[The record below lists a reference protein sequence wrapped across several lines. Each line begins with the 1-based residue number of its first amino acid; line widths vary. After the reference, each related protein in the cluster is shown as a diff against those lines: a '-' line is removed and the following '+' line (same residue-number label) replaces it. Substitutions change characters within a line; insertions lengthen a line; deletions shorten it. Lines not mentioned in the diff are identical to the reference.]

1 MSSPAAVD
9 RPVTAETLAPR
20 RSSASVELM
29 KVTTELDGA
38 LRDEKA
44 RLTRDVL
51 SWQQWI
57 RYLVVGTL
65 ILTSLVF
72 GELDATALIALA
84 ILAAAYVGVVM
95 GTTWWLRR
103 IADGPPGAWIP
114 SVLLIADTAMLA
126 GFTYLTSQ
134 PEQLHRILLLGFLSM
149 QLAAFYFGGRYGVFA
164 AVLAIVSYLA
174 LALSAPV
181 FVAGPRPSIL
191 AAMGNVTF
199 FAVVSAVSIYAF
211 AALRQRLD
219 ALRMYC
225 KVVEHG
231 DTALLPPLPSERWP
245 DELTLLTRSFQSMH
259 SRLAEQVGSDA
270 LTGCLNRRALEARLR
285 ADLRSARR
293 RGSTVAVAT
302 VDLDNFKEINDSR
315 GHPVGDLVLQQFA
328 AIMNTIV
335 RETDAVARYGGDE
348 FVVVLPDTGWQGA
361 LTFADRLRRHVNDYS
376 FGPPNAPPLGVT
388 ISVGVALS
396 RASDGNTSDGLLQEA
411 DAALYRA
418 KTAGRNRVF
427 S

>member
-1 MSSPAAVD
+1 M
-9 RPVTAETLAPR
+9 
-20 RSSASVELM
+20 
-29 KVTTELDGA
+29 ELDGG
-38 LRDEKA
+38 LRAENA

-51 SWQQWI
+51 LWQRWI
-57 RYLVVGTL
+57 RYPVLGTL
-65 ILTSLVF
+65 MVTSLVF
-72 GELDATALIALA
+72 GELSASALTDMA
-84 ILAAAYVGVVM
+84 ILAVVYVGVVTGM
-95 GTTWWLRR
+95 TLGLRR
-103 IADGPPGAWIP
+103 IADESPSAWIP
-114 SVLLIADTAMLA
+114 SVMLVADAGMLA

-134 PEQLHRILLLGFLSM
+134 PQQLHRILLLGFLST
-149 QLAAFYFGGRYGVFA
+149 QFAAFYFGSRYGVFA
-164 AVLAIVSYLA
+164 AALAIVSYLV
-174 LALSAPV
+174 LALLAPV

-191 AAMGNVTF
+191 VAAANVTF
-199 FAVVSAVSIYAF
+199 FAIASAVLIYTF
-211 AALRQRLD
+211 AAIRQRID

-225 KVVEHG
+225 KVVERG

-245 DELTLLTRSFQSMH
+245 DELTLLARSFQSMH
-259 SRLAEQVGSDA
+259 SHLAEQVGSDA
-270 LTGCLNRRALEARLR
+270 LTGCLNRRSLEARLR

-293 RGSTVAVAT
+293 RGSTVAIAV
-302 VDLDNFKEINDSR
+302 VDLDNFKEVNDSR

-328 AIMNTIV
+328 AIMNTVI

-361 LTFADRLRRHVNDYS
+361 LTFADRLRRHVNEYS

-396 RASDGNTSDGLLQEA
+396 RASDGITGDGLLQEA

>member
-1 MSSPAAVD
+1 M
-9 RPVTAETLAPR
+9 
-20 RSSASVELM
+20 
-29 KVTTELDGA
+29 ELDDD
-38 LRDEKA
+38 LRAERG
-44 RLTRDVL
+44 RLTRDFL
-51 SWQQWI
+51 LWQRRI
-57 RYLVVGTL
+57 RYLVAGTL
-65 ILTSLVF
+65 SLTSLAFAKPSV
-72 GELDATALIALA
+72 TALIALA
-84 ILAAAYVGVVM
+84 ILCAVYVGVVM
-95 GTTWWLRR
+95 GTTWWLHR
-103 IADGPPGAWIP
+103 AKEVPPSAWIP
-114 SVLLIADTAMLA
+114 LVMLTADTAMLA

-134 PEQLHRILLLGFLSM
+134 PQQLHRILLLGFLSM
-149 QLAAFYFGGRYGVFA
+149 QLAAFYFGGGYAVCA
-164 AVLAIVSYLA
+164 AALATVSYLG
-174 LALSAPV
+174 LALLAPV

-191 AAMGNVTF
+191 VAAANVTL
-199 FAVVSAVSIYAF
+199 FAIVSGVLIYTF
-211 AALRQRLD
+211 ASLRERID

-225 KVVEHG
+225 KVVERG

-293 RGSTVAVAT
+293 RGSTVAIAV

-315 GHPVGDLVLQQFA
+315 GHPVGDLVLQEFA
-328 AIMNTIV
+328 AIMKGII

-376 FGPPNAPPLGVT
+376 FGPPNAPQFGVT

-396 RASDGNTSDGLLQEA
+396 RASDAITGDGLLQEA

>member
-1 MSSPAAVD
+1 M
-9 RPVTAETLAPR
+9 
-20 RSSASVELM
+20 EL
-29 KVTTELDGA
+29 EGA
-38 LRDEKA
+38 LRAEQTDM
-44 RLTRDVL
+44 TRDVL
-51 SWQQWI
+51 LWQRWI
-57 RYLVVGTL
+57 RYLALVTL
-65 ILTSLVF
+65 IVASLVF
-72 GELDATALIALA
+72 GTPNSTAVILLA
-84 ILAAAYVGVVM
+84 ILATAYVALVLGM
-95 GTTWWLRR
+95 TWWLRR
-103 IADGPPGAWIP
+103 STEAVPSPWVPLVMLVADA
-114 SVLLIADTAMLA
+114 AMIA

-134 PEQLHRILLLGFLSM
+134 PQQLHRILLLGFLST
-149 QLAAFYFGGRYGVFA
+149 QFAAFYFGARYGAFA
-164 AVLAIVSYLA
+164 AAVTAAAYAA
-174 LALSAPV
+174 LGLFAPI

-191 AAMGNVTF
+191 TAVGNVTF
-199 FAVVSAVSIYAF
+199 FAIVSAALIYAS
-211 AALRQRLD
+211 AAFRRRID

-225 KVVEHG
+225 RVVERG
-231 DTALLPPLPSERWP
+231 DTALLPPLPTEGWP
-245 DELTLLTRSFQSMH
+245 DELTLLTRSFQSMY

-293 RGSTVAVAT
+293 RGSTVAVAA

-328 AIMNTIV
+328 AIMKGII
-335 RETDAVARYGGDE
+335 RDTDAVARYGGDE
-348 FVVVLPDTGWQGA
+348 FIVVLPDTGWQGA
-361 LTFADRLRRHVNDYS
+361 LTFADRLRRHVNDYT

-396 RASDGNTSDGLLQEA
+396 RATDAITSDGLLQEA